1 MTKAKIDPISE
12 DLFLITLVPPI
23 TGFDNFI
30 GVWLKTGKPTFII
43 DVGPTATVHH
53 LRDALKELSIDKLD
67 FILLT
72 HIHIDHAGG
81 IGNVLEYF
89 PETPIIC
96 HKSAIPHLSDPAR
109 LWEGSLKT
117 LGDMA
122 HAYGPIKPVPEN
134 LLVDAEH
141 FIDNAITPII
151 TPGHAPHHV
160 SFVTPQCLFAGE
172 TCGVHLRLPSGQE
185 YQRPATP
192 PRFFLETSLKSIDRL
207 IEQNPQKICFGHF
220 GIENEAVNRLMAHR
234 DQLIFWKNI
243 IKDEMKNAQKE
254 SFFSD
259 CIERLMREDPNM
271 ACFDLLNDGEKE
283 REMYFITNS
292 IKGYVG
298 YLNHIADNS

>member
-1 MTKAKIDPISE
+1 MTNAKIDPISE

-23 TGFDNFI
+23 TGFNNFI

-43 DVGPTATVHH
+43 DVGPTATASH

-117 LGDMA
+117 LGNMA

-192 PRFFLETSLKSIDRL
+192 PRFFLET
-207 IEQNPQKICFGHF
+207 
-220 GIENEAVNRLMAHR
+220 RLMAHR